1 LDGNNDNLY
10 ISTLQR
16 YFGYDSFRSIQL
28 DIIRSIASG
37 HDTLGLMPTGGGK
50 SITFQVPALTMEGV
64 CLVISP
70 LIALMKDQVEHL
82 KARNIKAEA
91 IYSGLSPH
99 EIQRILDNTIFGA
112 VKFLYVSP
120 ERLSNRLFL
129 TKLTYMKI
137 CFIVVDEAHC
147 ISQWG
152 YDFRPPYLHIGD
164 LRKTICETMK
174 GSIPGNRLEGT
185 PPLPILALTATA
197 TPNVVKD
204 IQERLKYDTGNASA
218 AMPFNVF
225 SMSFRR
231 ENLSYVV
238 RHADDKFSELMHII
252 CSVRG
257 SVIVYTRNRE
267 KTKKISE
274 MINAEGVS
282 ATFYHAGL
290 DFAIKEKRQEQ
301 WQKDEIRVMVA
312 TNAFGMGIDKP
323 DVRLVIH
330 MDCPDS
336 IEAYFQEAGRAGRDG
351 KRAYAV
357 LLQNGQDKTS
367 LMKRID
373 ATFPDKQYIRTVYD
387 HLAYFFELAADSGE
401 GAVYDFNETIF
412 CQRFKHFPIRLE
424 SALAILQNAGYISYD
439 LDHDNRARVMITVSR
454 NELYYISQLSK
465 AEEKA
470 LNALLRN
477 YGSLFTDFTFIDY
490 GLIEKHSGLFEEELH
505 IALKG
510 LAQRRVIRYL
520 PPKRMPTIT
529 YLRQRVVS
537 DKLTISEDVYEKL
550 REKLSE
556 RISKMIQY
564 ITETDTCRERM
575 LMEYFGEKVTDD
587 CHRCDICL
595 AQ

>member
-1 LDGNNDNLY
+1 MKGNNDQLY
-10 ISTLQR
+10 LDTLKR
-16 YFGYDSFRSIQL
+16 YFGYDSFRGIQL
-28 DIIRSIASG
+28 DIIRSIANG

-50 SITFQVPALTMEGV
+50 SITFQVPALTMDGV

-91 IYSGLSPH
+91 IYSGLAHH
-99 EIQRILDNTIFGA
+99 EIHRVLDNAIFGA

-120 ERLSNRLFL
+120 ERLTNDFFL
-129 TKLTYMKI
+129 TKLQYMKI

-164 LRKTICETMK
+164 LRRELSAI
-174 GSIPGNRLEGT
+174 IT
-185 PPLPILALTATA
+185 PHRQDNLPALPILALTATA
-197 TPNVVKD
+197 TPYVVKD
-204 IQERLKYDTGNASA
+204 IQDKLKFSDEAT
-218 AMPFNVF
+218 FNVF

-238 RHADDKFSELMHII
+238 RHADDKFRELMHII
-252 CSVRG
+252 CSVPG

-267 KTKKISE
+267 KTKKLAE

-290 DFAIKEKRQEQ
+290 DFAIKEKRQEL
-301 WQKDEIRVMVA
+301 WQKDEMRVMVA

-357 LLQNGQDKTS
+357 LLNNAHDKAM
-367 LMKRID
+367 LLKRIN
-373 ATFPDKQYIRTVYD
+373 TSFPEKDYIRTVYD
-387 HLAYFFELAADSGE
+387 HLAYFFELAVESGE
-401 GAVYDFNETIF
+401 GAIYDFNEIEF
-412 CQRFKHFPIRLE
+412 CHRFKHFPIKLE

-439 LDHDNRARVMITVSR
+439 LDHDNRARVIITVSR
-454 NELYYISQLSK
+454 NELYDINNLSD

-477 YGSLFTDFTFIDY
+477 YGTLFTDFTYIDFA
-490 GLIEKHSGLFEEELH
+490 LIERYSGLYEQALH
-505 IALKG
+505 VTLKS
-510 LAQRRVIRYL
+510 LAQRGIIRYL
-520 PPKRMPTIT
+520 PAKRSPTIT

-537 DKLTISEDVYEKL
+537 ERLRITENVYENLREKL
-550 REKLSE
+550 RE
-556 RISKMIQY
+556 RINKMIEY
-564 ITETDTCRERM
+564 ISETEVCRERM
-575 LMEYFGEKVTDD
+575 LMEYFGEKVNNN
-587 CHRCDICL
+587 CGRCDICL
-595 AQ
+595 E